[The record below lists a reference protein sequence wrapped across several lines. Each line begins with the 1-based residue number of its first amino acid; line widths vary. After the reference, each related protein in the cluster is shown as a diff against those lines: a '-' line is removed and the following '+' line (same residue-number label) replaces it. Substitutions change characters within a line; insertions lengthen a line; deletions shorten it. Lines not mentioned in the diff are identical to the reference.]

1 MYPDASIQWWNTAAL
16 AMVKRKRFN
25 DKTVQVGC
33 QRTIGKES
41 DSDIWPGEELGTPC
55 HKATETSQVGIPPG

>member
-1 MYPDASIQWWNTAAL
+1 
-16 AMVKRKRFN
+16 MVKRKRFN